1 MAKLQQGCAGAEQ
14 MTTQRWIGAIV
25 GIAVFIAAFGVALAV
40 TWYQGSQDVPAA
52 VSVHSTV
59 VISGDNLGLW
69 HDSAGT
75 QAVASLGYVGRRL
88 PPPLKGSFPAE
99 ATVYIENRS
108 IYSMTF
114 VEPCGP
120 VESPP
125 GTAIGHVN
133 ADLFDI
139 GTGRHLGDVC
149 KALDG
154 PAIAPGEMMRADVRI
169 SLESGITPGDHAFT
183 TVFGALGTTGDTP
196 AAPGHVAGDIN
207 GDGIPD
213 FIVGASEANPFGAAG
228 PGSAYIYSGADGAF
242 LYKVTRD
249 TSALFLGVSVSGVG
263 DANGD
268 GNADFIVGPG
278 RANHP
283 SRTDAG
289 KAYVHSGADGALLY
303 QVASG
308 ATGDLLGISVSGV
321 GDVNGDAKGDFIVGA
336 YYYDAP
342 DKADAG
348 KASVYSGADGA
359 LLYEVTGDAAY
370 GKFGVSVSGVGD
382 VNGDSVPDFI
392 VGADL
397 ASAPGIIF
405 AGKVYVYSGADGTLL
420 NQVTGDNA
428 YSEFGS
434 SVSGV
439 GDVNGD
445 GKADFIVGAYGADA
459 FGETNVDSLVK
470 TRFEQVPAI

>member
-40 TWYQGSQDVPAA
+40 TWYQGNQDVPAA

-88 PPPLKGSFPAE
+88 PPPLKGAFPAE

-228 PGSAYIYSGADGAF
+228 PGERLHLLRGRWSFPLQG
-242 LYKVTRD
+242 D
-249 TSALFLGVSVSGVG
+249 T
-263 DANGD
+263 
-268 GNADFIVGPG
+268 
-278 RANHP
+278 
-283 SRTDAG
+283 
-289 KAYVHSGADGALLY
+289 
-303 QVASG
+303 
-308 ATGDLLGISVSGV
+308 
-321 GDVNGDAKGDFIVGA
+321 
-336 YYYDAP
+336 
-342 DKADAG
+342 
-348 KASVYSGADGA
+348 
-359 LLYEVTGDAAY
+359 
-370 GKFGVSVSGVGD
+370 
-382 VNGDSVPDFI
+382 
-392 VGADL
+392 
-397 ASAPGIIF
+397 
-405 AGKVYVYSGADGTLL
+405 
-420 NQVTGDNA
+420 
-428 YSEFGS
+428 
-434 SVSGV
+434 
-439 GDVNGD
+439 
-445 GKADFIVGAYGADA
+445 
-459 FGETNVDSLVK
+459 
-470 TRFEQVPAI
+470 